1 LDHGAFVEIRRGFP
15 GAAAGPYLD
24 VAARGLLHSATR
36 AAIDAMLDQQSAGAL
51 DKKAA
56 FAKVEETR
64 ALFAAL
70 IRATPD
76 EIAFTRNVTDGIAA
90 FAVSLPWRPGD
101 NVVLCDALE
110 HPANLFPWYGLRPK
124 FGVEV
129 NTVPQERGAVPLDR
143 ILAAIDERTRVVTLA
158 TVSFAPGFRA
168 PVAEL
173 ARHCRERGVLIV
185 VDAAQSIGV
194 LETDVGAMQV
204 DALAAST
211 QKGLMALYGLGF
223 LYVRQAL
230 AETLAPAYLSRFGVD
245 LGDGHEAASGDAA
258 SYRLAKGARRF
269 DLGNYNYMAIAGVCE
284 SIRLLLELGPRQVEH
299 HVLGL
304 ARRFARRM
312 EQIGL
317 PVYGGASANDASH
330 IVTIGANLGS
340 EHDSTADTEMT
351 ALYDHLTAHGVRL
364 GIRRDLLR
372 FSFGIYNDESDVD
385 RVVALCQAWLKTRP
399 ALAAA

>member
-1 LDHGAFVEIRRGFP
+1 MDHGAFVEIRRGFP

-230 AETLAPAYLSRFGVD
+230 AETLAPAYLSRFGV
-245 LGDGHEAASGDAA
+245 
-258 SYRLAKGARRF
+258 
-269 DLGNYNYMAIAGVCE
+269 
-284 SIRLLLELGPRQVEH
+284 
-299 HVLGL
+299 
-304 ARRFARRM
+304 
-312 EQIGL
+312 
-317 PVYGGASANDASH
+317 
-330 IVTIGANLGS
+330 
-340 EHDSTADTEMT
+340 
-351 ALYDHLTAHGVRL
+351 
-364 GIRRDLLR
+364 
-372 FSFGIYNDESDVD
+372 
-385 RVVALCQAWLKTRP
+385 
-399 ALAAA
+399 ALAHW